1 MEVFERTALPLV
13 MHVLNGYNGTYFVY
27 GQTGTGKTHSMGVL
41 KQIDTTSKGIV
52 PQSLEFIFGTLE
64 ELHSEKLIS
73 DWKVHI
79 SFFQIYLEQVSDL
92 LNPESKNMSIREEQ
106 GEVFVGD
113 LVEVPVE
120 SLDQAM
126 NIVNAGLLHRQMASQ
141 AMNDTSSR
149 SHTIL
154 HVDVY
159 QTRHKKDSAS

>member
-1 MEVFERTALPLV
+1 M
-13 MHVLNGYNGTYFVY
+13 
-27 GQTGTGKTHSMGVL
+27 
-41 KQIDTTSKGIV
+41 
-52 PQSLEFIFGTLE
+52 
-64 ELHSEKLIS
+64 IS

-92 LNPESKNMSIREEQ
+92 LNPQAQKMSIREEQ

-120 SLDQAM
+120 TLDQAM
-126 NIVNAGLLHRQMASQ
+126 NIVNAGLSYRKMASQ

-154 HVDVY
+154 HIDVY
-159 QTRHKKDSAS
+159 QTRHRQGSSSADQVEYLKGRLVLVDLAGSERVSKTQSKGVRFEEAKHIN